1 MTNAGSAPPF
11 AGSHSTS
18 TASYSILN
26 SRFLYN
32 SNLSTMVTT
41 EEGWHTLDDGSKLY
55 TKTWKVRNAPH
66 QLSFP
71 ATKPPEQ
78 SLTMFLA
85 QG

>member
-1 MTNAGSAPPF
+1 
-11 AGSHSTS
+11 
-18 TASYSILN
+18 
-26 SRFLYN
+26 
-32 SNLSTMVTT
+32 MVTT